1 MYKTLF
7 IEKYTQYKR
16 EATICKVQRRDNEY
30 LSSMKGGL
38 TLIILEIIVIA
49 VLTVAFVKA
58 TLCGSYPVSRTSESI
73 TRTAPVFYQAC
84 FIFLRPSECFERCY
98 NHIKYQL

>member
-1 MYKTLF
+1 MQGT
-7 IEKYTQYKR
+7 
-16 EATICKVQRRDNEY
+16 DNEY

-58 TLCGSYPVSRTSESI
+58 TLCGRYPVSRTSESN
-73 TRTAPVFYQAC
+73 TRTAPVFIRLVSYFYVHLNVLKDA
-84 FIFLRPSECFERCY
+84 I
-98 NHIKYQL
+98 IA

>member
-16 EATICKVQRRDNEY
+16 EATICKVQRRDNDY

-58 TLCGSYPVSRTSESI
+58 TLCGRYPVSRTSKATHGLHQCLSGLFHISTSI
-73 TRTAPVFYQAC
+73 
-84 FIFLRPSECFERCY
+84 
-98 NHIKYQL
+98 